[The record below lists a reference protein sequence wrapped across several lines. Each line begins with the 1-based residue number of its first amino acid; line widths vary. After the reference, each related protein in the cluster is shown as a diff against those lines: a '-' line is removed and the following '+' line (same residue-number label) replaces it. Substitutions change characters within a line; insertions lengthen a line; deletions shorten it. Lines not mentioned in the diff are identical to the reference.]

1 MNGQAARHHHLSG
14 IVTLALVGVLTCV
27 WGASAAWAQK
37 TEYVTWTF
45 VQGGQVFT
53 GVAVTTGSVIVTNA
67 AGQSVMVS
75 AGQYTVASAT
85 TPPAPPA
92 STATA
97 SPDVQQQIQKGE
109 VKTAPLLVGDLK
121 IQLLTEE
128 PIPPIAFTPPCT
140 PIYGNSTISNDGTI
154 ILGCR

>member
-1 MNGQAARHHHLSG
+1 MNGQAARYQRLRG

-27 WGASAAWAQK
+27 LGTSEAWAQK

-45 VQGGQVFT
+45 TQGGQVFT
-53 GVAVTTGSVIVTNA
+53 GVAVTTGTVIVTNA

-75 AGQYTVASAT
+75 AGQYTVTSAT
-85 TPPAPPA
+85 TPLAPPE

-97 SPDVQQQIQKGE
+97 PSDVQQQIQKGE
-109 VKTAPLLVGDLK
+109 VKTIPLLVGDLK
-121 IQLLTEE
+121 IQLVTEQ
-128 PIPPIAFTPPCT
+128 PIPPIAFTLPCT
-140 PIYGNSTISNDGTI
+140 PIYGNSTVSNDGTI